1 MTLQAEKKAE
11 AKKEEKPKEEKP
23 KEEKKKE
30 EKPAADVRNFDTQS
44 KYVSIN

>member
-30 EKPAADVRNFDTQS
+30 EKPAADVRNFDTQR
-44 KYVSIN
+44 KICFN